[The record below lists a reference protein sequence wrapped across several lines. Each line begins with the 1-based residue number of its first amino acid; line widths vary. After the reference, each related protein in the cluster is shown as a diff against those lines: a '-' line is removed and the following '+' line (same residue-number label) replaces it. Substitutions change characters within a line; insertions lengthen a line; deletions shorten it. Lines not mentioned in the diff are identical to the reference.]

1 MASSENMWYILTT
14 IYWKAG
20 FLDSGKA
27 ADFLSSL
34 ISSVLSWVLGSS
46 HWAAAWD
53 KMMKQVDM
61 VSIFIEVIFNIQN
74 NKISNKKP
82 MNSIIINF
90 YKLLQMSKWMN
101 KLKKRSRQNCLVH
114 TAGPW
119 FLMLSV
125 KNFTGHQH
133 QARPFPDYWSRQW
146 LWNHF
151 WTQTKHEHCSNHTEG
166 KLFLCLS

>member
-1 MASSENMWYILTT
+1 MGKLLTFYLVSFLQCSEPY
-14 IYWKAG
+14 
-20 FLDSGKA
+20 
-27 ADFLSSL
+27 DF
-34 ISSVLSWVLGSS
+34 SVSWVLGSS
-46 HWAAAWD
+46 QWAAAWD

-61 VSIFIEVIFNIQN
+61 VPIFIEVIFNIRN

-82 MNSIIINF
+82 MNSIITHF

-101 KLKKRSRQNCLVH
+101 KLRKRSCQNCLVR

-125 KNFTGHQH
+125 KNFAGHQH
-133 QARPFPDYWSRQW
+133 QARPFPDYCSRQW